1 MDGIKTYDAVGC
13 KKCNNSG
20 YYGRIGIFE
29 VLVLDDEIREL
40 IVNNASA
47 MEIKKVAMNEGYKPL
62 VVDGIKKILAGTTNL
77 QELNNKLALY

>member
-1 MDGIKTYDAVGC
+1 MNI
-13 KKCNNSG
+13 
-20 YYGRIGIFE
+20 
-29 VLVLDDEIREL
+29 LVLDDEIREL